1 MVDNVTAAEAKM
13 PTLDGLI
20 REVQEASGDVL
31 SQLEAASRRAGE
43 LDELGDALLNH
54 FVDRCRRSGATW
66 AQIGEHL
73 GVTRQA
79 VQKRF
84 VDSIGDGVTFERF
97 TMRARQALDAAH
109 EEAVRWHHNYV
120 GTEHQLL
127 GVFAIEGGL
136 AAKALEAMGVTKA
149 AVEKELRGVVPKG
162 PVASPGPHPFT
173 PRARKVLEEAVNVSL
188 ELGHNYIGTEH
199 LLLGLYR
206 GQTGLALQILER
218 LGADRDLA
226 KQTVVHLL
234 AGWSPSE

>member
-1 MVDNVTAAEAKM
+1 MTTS
-13 PTLDGLI
+13 TLDGLI
-20 REVQEASGDVL
+20 REVQASSDDVL
-31 SQLEAASRRAGE
+31 GQLETAARKAAE
-43 LDELGDALLNH
+43 LADLGDALLAH

-66 AQIGEHL
+66 ADIGEHL

-84 VDSIGDGVTFERF
+84 VDSVGDGVTFERF
-97 TMRARQALDAAH
+97 TLKARQALDFADTAA
-109 EEAVRWHHNYV
+109 ERLQHNYV

-127 GVFAIEGGL
+127 ALFDVEDGLGAGALLELGVTREAIE
-136 AAKALEAMGVTKA
+136 AE
-149 AVEKELRGVVPKG
+149 VVSRVGKG
-162 PVASPGPHPFT
+162 PKPAVGPRPFT

-206 GQTGLALQILER
+206 GQAGLALEILDQ
-218 LGADRDLA
+218 LGATKDLA

-234 AGWSPSE
+234 AGFTPSADA